1 MRFKKVRHNFSK
13 TQYWAKPSNKKN
25 GKTISGKKAE
35 MRRSWVRVSDV
46 DADPQDQEQ
55 GPETH
60 EDRRDQGDL
69 KVNVYRKLPTIA

>member
-1 MRFKKVRHNFSK
+1 
-13 TQYWAKPSNKKN
+13 
-25 GKTISGKKAE
+25 

-60 EDRRDQGDL
+60 EDRRDQRDL